1 MYKIETLYSDG
12 TWDDNIGDYQ
22 EYATEAEAEDMIAQL
37 RLLDADPWYWQDAE
51 YRVVAVDSALTPSDI
66 YGEFYLE
73 GRTDARTAPDE
84 EEDQRLCALW
94 NAAPDLLAA
103 CEALITTEAISP
115 LGECAYQGPPPKSW
129 IKERTA
135 YAKGFNDCLDRLQ
148 PVARAAIAAARGE

>member
-51 YRVVAVDSALTPSDI
+51 YRVVAVDSSLVTPSDI
-66 YGEFYLE
+66 YGTFYLE

-103 CEALITTEAISP
+103 CQAALPYIWLRTKREHGNP
-115 LGECAYQGPPPKSW
+115 LVDKLHSV
-129 IKERTA
+129 IM
-135 YAKGFNDCLDRLQ
+135 
-148 PVARAAIAAARGE
+148 AAIAAARGE